1 MFTISRVGKDRRGL
15 MGVAGVAAPPQP
27 KVALA
32 EEDWSRWNDYGIGL
46 FLQGDL
52 RASAA
57 IFQKVA
63 DIDPQNPDGWVN
75 ICRALVQ
82 EGDTGGARIVLEK
95 APALHPRLAPANFF
109 YARILTAYAN
119 HNYAISRL

>member
-1 MFTISRVGKDRRGL
+1 MNLRQHGRKHRKVMGL
-15 MGVAGVAAPPQP
+15 GDPPPQP

-75 ICRALVQ
+75 IGRALVQ

-95 APALHPRLAPANFF
+95 ALALQPGLAPATFF
-109 YARILTAYAN
+109 YSRVLKDDAQYDDAIARLG
-119 HNYAISRL
+119 